1 MRDRHLLH
9 EFMTGKTRRRKPAPM
24 WLQGL
29 LWFLI
34 VGLLAKLVVIL
45 IY

>member
-9 EFMTGKTRRRKPAPM
+9 EFMTGKTRQTKPAPM

-34 VGLLAKLVVIL
+34 VGLLATLVVLL
-45 IY
+45 IH